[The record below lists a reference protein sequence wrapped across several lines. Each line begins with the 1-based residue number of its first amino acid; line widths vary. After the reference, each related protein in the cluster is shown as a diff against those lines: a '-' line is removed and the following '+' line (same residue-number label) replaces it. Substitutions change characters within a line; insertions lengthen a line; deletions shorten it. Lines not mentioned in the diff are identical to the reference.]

1 MLRAY
6 RKVEAG
12 SPDHS
17 RSNSHDFENGFA
29 FAPARIGANAI
40 DPILVKVLI
49 QNETIVVTGITE
61 LVAANSFTFRDQVRA
76 TMSEGQKFIEID
88 LSDIH
93 FIDSSGLGALIGLH
107 KTTRVRNGGVR
118 LVNPT
123 PQVEQIL
130 KLTRTNRLFEVVK
143 HG

>member
-1 MLRAY
+1 MCVNESGVHSARQEIGESATHHILM
-6 RKVEAG
+6 KVIIE
-12 SPDHS
+12 
-17 RSNSHDFENGFA
+17 
-29 FAPARIGANAI
+29 
-40 DPILVKVLI
+40 
-49 QNETIVVTGITE
+49 NETVVVSGITE

-76 TMSEGQKFIEID
+76 TMSDGQKYIEID

-118 LVNPT
+118 LLNPT

-130 KLTRTNRLFEVVK
+130 RLTRTNRLFEVVK
-143 HG
+143 RIS

>member
-1 MLRAY
+1 M
-6 RKVEAG
+6 
-12 SPDHS
+12 SPKDGNGVYSAHS
-17 RSNSHDFENGFA
+17 
-29 FAPARIGANAI
+29 RIGATATRL
-40 DPILVKVLI
+40 ILMKVLI
-49 QNETIVVTGITE
+49 ENETVVVSGITE

-76 TMSEGQKFIEID
+76 TMSDGQKFIEID

-118 LVNPT
+118 LLNPT

-143 HG
+143 RGG